1 MEKFCLCLLIMKCKA
16 NVEKYLKQARTNEE
30 LVLFFDKNC
39 KDKRFYRWAFV
50 ALFYSALHYFYA
62 LLRNKGEPLPDNH
75 TGKSGGNEKADSLLY
90 TVKNGIQ
97 DSAAADYLQLFQWGF
112 DVRYKPERAEL
123 LEEKHLEEAKKC
135 LEGVKLVAFN
145 ETGFRPKSSKS
156 GKSISII
163 ETKQK
168 FLEEMHSKRKNK

>member
-1 MEKFCLCLLIMKCKA
+1 MKCKT

-39 KDKRFYRWAFV
+39 KDERFYKWAFV

-62 LLRNKGEPLPDNH
+62 FLSNKGDALPDNH
-75 TGKSGGNEKADSLLY
+75 AGKYGGNEIANSSLF

-97 DSAAADYLQLFQWGF
+97 DSAGADYLQLFKWGY

-123 LEEKHLEEAKKC
+123 LEEKHLEEARKC

-145 ETGFRPKSSKS
+145 EIGFRPKPSKS
-156 GKSISII
+156 GKNIVVS
-163 ETKQK
+163 EAKQK
-168 FLEEMHSKRKNK
+168 FLEELHNKRKNK

>member
-1 MEKFCLCLLIMKCKA
+1 MKCVS

-39 KDKRFYRWAFV
+39 KDERFYKWAFV

-62 LLRNKGEPLPDNH
+62 FLLNKGVSLPDNH
-75 TGKSGGNEKADSLLY
+75 TGKDGGNEKADNYLF
-90 TVKNGIQ
+90 TIKNGIQ
-97 DSAAADYLQLFQWGF
+97 DSAGADYVQLFNWGC

-145 ETGFRPKSSKS
+145 EIGFRPKPSKS
-156 GKSISII
+156 GKSIVVL
-163 ETKQK
+163 EVKQK
-168 FLEEMHSKRKNK
+168 FLETMYKQRKNK